1 MKLWSSIKFDSLILP
16 ILFVFLY
23 DLPIA
28 SGSISGPK
36 IAHPAICT
44 GASGDLYWR
53 IRRSV
58 LAHPA
63 ICTGASGDLY
73 WHIQWSVLVGY
84 AGRSI
89 STHWMHILEFLVIT
103 GVAAANYSDCR
114 KKKNIGN
121 IIESSL
127 INDWSFIFYW
137 TFPLNGFSPTQAEL
151 VGVCQLRHALYHK

>member
-1 MKLWSSIKFDSLILP
+1 MKLLSLIRFDLLMLP
-16 ILFVFLY
+16 IHFFSITSLA
-23 DLPIA
+23 LPATFPGRKLWIRRSA
-28 SGSISGPK
+28 L
-36 IAHPAICT
+36 AHP
-44 GASGDLYWR
+44 W
-53 IRRSV
+53 SV